1 MSTKSFKVYCLPLTK
16 LKTDKL
22 KSMVEIYAKI
32 YNHASKFMPSLPEKY
47 LKGNPSELY
56 TKWIKSGIIDYK
68 PIQSGDA
75 MNALVDSVA
84 NWKATGHISEMEE
97 PNIIKLSS
105 PRYKIV
111 KDNDNHYGIII
122 KSEKIYFP
130 LITGNHE
137 KDMRRPEKRQWN
149 LIEHLETAIAIQ
161 NGTTELKDRRG
172 RVKKGVGAITYNLKD
187 NSVSIPI
194 SSNDASKFKKKEE
207 ILTFIGIDRNVRPQ
221 NYVSVA
227 ALQLTKSLTKQNI
240 KDLDEA
246 LKSQK
251 ISRNLLT
258 ALGIEHKV
266 SIKLFG
272 KLKTASQMKHI
283 KKISKLRQIS
293 QKEVGNRVQ
302 NIQDT
307 ISDQI
312 SRKIVNF
319 TKQFPNPV
327 VVFEN
332 LQNMEKGKRKTGKS
346 GGKPLRK
353 MLNSWNYGE
362 VKSKTEYKLKENG
375 LWIMEVNPQYTSQR
389 CNKCGA
395 IGVRSQVDNTFMCS
409 ACGYGVG
416 SSPTGT
422 IGQMHAD
429 INASVNIALR
439 GFFDLY
445 GRTIQNVE
453 RKEIVCDSNAEP
465 SENIMNP
472 IPMEMIG
479 VDGIKTRKSE
489 TIEQERKIEREVS
502 SIVCGSQQSI
512 VLIANAVDRVP
523 EKSQVDSYRF
533 SSPYKENDNSS
544 GRTEFEE
551 KTNSGG
557 LR

>member
-1 MSTKSFKVYCLPLTK
+1 MS
-16 LKTDKL
+16 KTDKL
-22 KSMVEIYAKI
+22 QKMVNKYAEIYNYAAKF
-32 YNHASKFMPSLPEKY
+32 NPSFPEKY
-47 LKGNPSELY
+47 LKSNPSELY
-56 TKWIKSGIIDYK
+56 TKWIKSSIVDYK

-84 NWKATGHISEMEE
+84 NFKASGHIILMEE
-97 PNIIKLSS
+97 PNIIKFSS

-111 KDNDNHYGIII
+111 KDDNNHYGVVI
-122 KSEKIYFP
+122 KSEKLFLP

-149 LIEHLETAIAIQ
+149 LVEHLETAIAIQ

-172 RVKKGVGAITYNLKD
+172 RVKKGVGAITYNLRD

-194 SSNDASKFKKKEE
+194 TTETTQKFKKKGE

-221 NYVSVA
+221 NYISVA
-227 ALQLTKSLTKQNI
+227 ALQITKPLTRHNVS
-240 KDLDEA
+240 DLDIA
-246 LKSQK
+246 LKTQK

-258 ALGIEHKV
+258 SLGIEHKV
-266 SIKLFG
+266 SVKIFG
-272 KLKTASQMKHI
+272 KLKTTSQMKHI
-283 KKISKLRQIS
+283 KKISKLRQVS
-293 QKEVGNRVQ
+293 RKEVGHRVE

-307 ISDQI
+307 SADQI
-312 SRKIVNF
+312 SRNIVNF

-332 LQNMEKGKRKTGKS
+332 LQNMERGKRKTGKS

-353 MLNSWNYGE
+353 MLNSWNYGD
-362 VKSKTEYKLKENG
+362 VKSKTEYKLKEFG
-375 LWIMEVNPQYTSQR
+375 IWIMEVNPQYTSQR

-395 IGVRSQVDNTFMCS
+395 IGIRSQVDNTFMCS

-422 IGQMHAD
+422 IGQMHSD

-445 GRTIQNVE
+445 GRG
-453 RKEIVCDSNAEP
+453 KGIVCDPNVEP

-479 VDGIKTRKSE
+479 ADGTKTRRSE
-489 TIEQERKIEREVS
+489 TVEQERNTERLVS
-502 SIVCGSQQSI
+502 SNVCGSQQSI
-512 VLIANAVDRVP
+512 VEIVSAVNRVP
-523 EKSQVDSYRF
+523 EKSQDNYQF
-533 SSPYKENDNSS
+533 SSDLPCLQDVEHKL
-544 GRTEFEE
+544 T
-551 KTNSGG
+551 
-557 LR
+557 